1 MVYVQKGILSSHKKR
16 MKDLL
21 LVVTWKDLEDITLR
35 EISQTKKNKHCM
47 ILLIHRF

>member
-35 EISQTKKNKHCM
+35 EISQKKKNKHCM